1 MHCNICD
8 KQLGEKEISWN
19 DDLGT
24 YEPCVTCLEVIMEA
38 AYSDGFDTED
48 DEFIVLESSFDED
61 THSFGASQ
69 YNLDLG
75 DDYDPYD

>member
-1 MHCNICD
+1 
-8 KQLGEKEISWN
+8 
-19 DDLGT
+19 
-24 YEPCVTCLEVIMEA
+24 MEA

-69 YNLDLG
+69 YSLDFG
-75 DDYDPYD
+75 NSSDEDD

>member
-1 MHCNICD
+1 
-8 KQLGEKEISWN
+8 
-19 DDLGT
+19 
-24 YEPCVTCLEVIMEA
+24 MEA